1 VPVLGRLGEDAGLRV
16 AAIETAS
23 MSGQLSAAATWVF
36 LSEDEERIRGL
47 AQLAMARRAEL
58 GLPPQFIQVRRPPP
72 AVLAK
77 TPLWTDD
84 YSDLLGALRP
94 FRLVDASAQ
103 AATPSRNAAGAPK
116 PR

>member
-1 VPVLGRLGEDAGLRV
+1 
-16 AAIETAS
+16 
-23 MSGQLSAAATWVF
+23 
-36 LSEDEERIRGL
+36 
-47 AQLAMARRAEL
+47 
-58 GLPPQFIQVRRPPP
+58 
-72 AVLAK
+72 VLAK